1 MDSTQILADAQKC
14 HKEGRFH
21 AAANLLL
28 AAFRADP
35 ENPNIARQLG
45 VVMRAVGDLNG
56 AVDFLSRSFQ
66 ADPSDP
72 ETIAELILALH
83 ELGRFEDAS
92 AVLLNSLNAGVQAQV
107 FAEALH
113 AA

>member
-1 MDSTQILADAQKC
+1 MDSSQILVDAQKC
-14 HKEGRFH
+14 HEEGRFH

-28 AAFRADP
+28 VAFRTDP
-35 ENPNIARQLG
+35 ENAHIARKLG

-56 AVDFLSRSFQ
+56 AVDYLSRAFQ
-66 ADPSDP
+66 SDP
-72 ETIAELILALH
+72 GDPDTISELILALH

-92 AVLLNSLNAGVQAQV
+92 TVLLNGLDAGVQVQV
-107 FAEALH
+107 FPSALH

>member
-1 MDSTQILADAQKC
+1 MDSTQILVDAQKC
-14 HKEGRFH
+14 HEEGRFH

-28 AAFRADP
+28 AAFREDP
-35 ENPNIARQLG
+35 ENAHIARQLG
-45 VVMRAVGDLNG
+45 LVMRAVGDLNG
-56 AVDFLSRSFQ
+56 AVDYLSRAFQ
-66 ADPSDP
+66 ADPGDP

-92 AVLLNSLNAGVQAQV
+92 AVLINSLNAGVQAHV